1 MKKRRK
7 VKARL
12 EEKRGFEVRVGVM
25 FEAAEEVAAPEL
37 WLGVTVEERFWV
49 LTQGGSAVVTPLVV
63 ASSLR
68 VSLSFSSPPL
78 ASPSAPPQAAAS
90 DFSPKASPH
99 PPFYPF
105 PLSTSFPARLSPL
118 RSLSLPHF

>member
-12 EEKRGFEVRVGVM
+12 GEKRGFEVRVGVM

-49 LTQGGSAVVTPLVV
+49 LTQGG
-63 ASSLR
+63 
-68 VSLSFSSPPL
+68 
-78 ASPSAPPQAAAS
+78 
-90 DFSPKASPH
+90 
-99 PPFYPF
+99 
-105 PLSTSFPARLSPL
+105 
-118 RSLSLPHF
+118 